1 MSYHPNFH
9 RLRRRA
15 RCLALAALFLAPGGT
30 ALAIPTGTDS
40 SRKSALLCRQAIA
53 EAERAHRLPRQ
64 LLSALSIVESGRWSK
79 ARKEIIAWPWTIYAE
94 GRGRYLKSK
103 AAAIAEVRRLKAR
116 GVRNIDVGCMQV
128 NLHYHPKAFANLSQ
142 AFEPRRNAAYAA
154 RFLANLKRETRSW
167 SAAIGH
173 YHSRTPK
180 YAGPYRKEVKA
191 AWRGER
197 RRVAADRRN
206 QIQARW
212 QKKVDANKR
221 RRYLRRKVTTS
232 GRLYV
237 RR

>member
-1 MSYHPNFH
+1 
-9 RLRRRA
+9 
-15 RCLALAALFLAPGGT
+15 
-30 ALAIPTGTDS
+30 
-40 SRKSALLCRQAIA
+40 
-53 EAERAHRLPRQ
+53 
-64 LLSALSIVESGRWSK
+64 
-79 ARKEIIAWPWTIYAE
+79 
-94 GRGRYLKSK
+94 
-103 AAAIAEVRRLKAR
+103 
-116 GVRNIDVGCMQV
+116 MQV

-154 RFLANLKRETRSW
+154 RFLADLKRETRSW